1 MERTSRRAWQAT
13 AGVEDVDVKIA
24 RVLFWLHWRPAPFCR
39 AVLFAESASRTPT
52 EDEDIQVLGLFIHGI
67 AGKMMI
73 ST

>member
-1 MERTSRRAWQAT
+1 MERASRRAWQAT

-52 EDEDIQVLGLFIHGI
+52 DITIFKFFGLSIHGI
-67 AGKMMI
+67 AEKMIM